1 MKQIPIL
8 YSTDMVQAQLDGRKT
23 MTRRKI
29 KNIEITET
37 ENGNFNVNSK
47 KHSSWNVEKHE
58 LSQPFIGILDQCPY
72 GKPGDIHWVREA
84 IQLVAWDYEQSIA
97 VIKYAT
103 GEEITFDLD
112 TDEQIDWVVRQMEKM
127 QAKGNI
133 KPKESDNDE
142 DDYFEFT
149 DKPVPFIPSIH
160 MPKWCARIYNRVDS
174 IKVEQLQGINREDA
188 LKEGIEIKVTGEHT
202 FYKDYLWKGANWR
215 LNSIDSFES
224 LWKSINGK
232 ESWKE
237 NPFVWVVGFTTLS
250 TTGKPEGI

>member
-8 YSTDMVQAQLDGRKT
+8 YSTEMVQAQIDGRKT
-23 MTRRKI
+23 MTRRKC
-29 KNIEITET
+29 KHQFWSFSELHDVN
-37 ENGNFNVNSK
+37 ENKIYEKGDRNVT
-47 KHSSWNVEKHE
+47 
-58 LSQPFIGILDQCPY
+58 CPY
-72 GKPGDIHWVREA
+72 GKPGDIHWVREK

-112 TDEQIDWVVRQMEKM
+112 TDEQTEWVLNQVDKM
-127 QAKGNI
+127 AAKGII

-237 NPFVWVVGFTTLS
+237 NPFVWVIGFTTLS
-250 TTGKPEGI
+250 TTGKPEDI